1 MKGWPILYRF
11 PAASSHRWF
20 PTSDQQ
26 LDDMVR
32 FQRKPGSRRWSP
44 ASVGRR
50 GSSGDFVTLPRSHSR
65 WTAQG
70 APEPTLHRGT
80 SGVPRWQQAQ
90 QLEEVSSGVLHGL
103 GIFEGCRCVF
113 FFLWLGSSPNVA
125 VLGAK
130 SRLKSR
136 LCLKHEDFGWCFLFI
151 CGADVFGG
159 LELCLRDSQNPKHQA
174 SLGRSRCKVWRPK
187 NIYPK
192 PCIPSVLPPLFFW
205 YFPHSLPLQSHS
217 FSMFFQ
223 LLRFGVFTSGVV
235 SAIGVSNFL
244 KRHLEELRRDLKG
257 HALAGAVGGA
267 PPGLKTWPP
276 DVVQHEVHLLRR
288 EEELLRYCRLWNIT
302 AT

>member
-70 APEPTLHRGT
+70 APEPTLQRGA
-80 SGVPRWQQAQ
+80 SSVSRWQQAQ

-113 FFLWLGSSPNVA
+113 FFNGSEAHQMLLFWGRNHVWNQDCVWKMKILDGVS
-125 VLGAK
+125 
-130 SRLKSR
+130 
-136 LCLKHEDFGWCFLFI
+136 FLFVVLTSS
-151 CGADVFGG
+151 GAWSSVFAT
-159 LELCLRDSQNPKHQA
+159 PKT
-174 SLGRSRCKVWRPK
+174 RNTK
-187 NIYPK
+187 
-192 PCIPSVLPPLFFW
+192 
-205 YFPHSLPLQSHS
+205 
-217 FSMFFQ
+217 
-223 LLRFGVFTSGVV
+223 
-235 SAIGVSNFL
+235 
-244 KRHLEELRRDLKG
+244 HL
-257 HALAGAVGGA
+257 
-267 PPGLKTWPP
+267 
-276 DVVQHEVHLLRR
+276 
-288 EEELLRYCRLWNIT
+288 
-302 AT
+302 

>member
-1 MKGWPILYRF
+1 MDSPRGPRTNAS
-11 PAASSHRWF
+11 PRHQRRAAMTAS
-20 PTSDQQ
+20 PTAG
-26 LDDMVR
+26 
-32 FQRKPGSRRWSP
+32 GSVEWSP
-44 ASVGRR
+44 TWPWHLWGMQV
-50 GSSGDFVTLPRSHSR
+50 
-65 WTAQG
+65 
-70 APEPTLHRGT
+70 
-80 SGVPRWQQAQ
+80 
-90 QLEEVSSGVLHGL
+90 
-103 GIFEGCRCVF
+103 CF